1 MVVLHTAAVLL
12 TLVALS
18 GYLNYRYIRL
28 PNALV
33 VMIVAALASLSMVLL
48 GKTSWDG
55 LVFQVNQSLPD
66 TTDYPALMQGV
77 LGLILFAAAM
87 QINLQEF
94 RQQRVVIL
102 SLGLLGA
109 LVPMLLIAAVLWVI
123 LQAFAMQMPFAYCLI
138 FGALI
143 TPTDA
148 TSLFGALRA
157 IRITRTHETTL
168 AGEALLNNLVTLLV
182 FLGLLAAFDVSVPS
196 SNPEWWLWQD
206 ILGGVVLG
214 MVLGWFLFT
223 LLKDV
228 EQHTALALWLT
239 VGLALGGLATAYW
252 FDLSAPLALLIAGL
266 FVARNGALSDALRDQ
281 LKVVWGVF
289 TEVLVVGLLILL
301 GLEVLRLGVHVEYL
315 LVSLALIPIVVL
327 ARFVGVGL
335 PILFWQRRR
344 RFSSAVPQAMTWGA
358 VHGGMSVALILML
371 PPSQVRDILLVI
383 TYSVILISVMVQG
396 LLLARILDEAG

>member
-12 TLVALS
+12 TIVALS

-33 VMIVAALASLSMVLL
+33 VMIVAALVSLGMVLL
-48 GKTSWDG
+48 GKSTWSD
-55 LVFQVNQSLPD
+55 LVFQVNQTLPAI
-66 TTDYPALMQGV
+66 TDYPALMQGV

-87 QINLQEF
+87 QLNLQEL
-94 RQQRVVIL
+94 RQQRMVIL

-109 LVPMLLIAAVLWVI
+109 IIPTVLIAAVLWVI
-123 LQAFAMQMPFAYCLI
+123 LQAFALIIPFGYCLL

-168 AGEALLNNLVTLLV
+168 AGEALLNNLVTLIIFMMLLTSV
-182 FLGLLAAFDVSVPS
+182 DVGAPQASVDWWLLQEIIGGLLLGLL
-196 SNPEWWLWQD
+196 
-206 ILGGVVLG
+206 
-214 MVLGWFLFT
+214 LGWLSSR

-228 EQHTALALWLT
+228 EHHTALALWLT
-239 VGLALGGLATAYW
+239 VGIALGGLATAYW
-252 FDLSAPLALLIAGL
+252 FDLSAPLALLIAGI
-266 FVARNGALSDALRDQ
+266 FVARNGLLSDALRDQ
-281 LKVVWGVF
+281 LKVFWGVF

-301 GLEVLRLGVHVEYL
+301 GLEVLRLGVRIEYL
-315 LVSLALIPIVVL
+315 MVSLALIPIIIL

-344 RFSSAVPQAMTWGA
+344 RFSSAIPQAMTWGA
-358 VHGGMSVALILML
+358 VHGGMSVTLILTL
-371 PPSQVRDILLVI
+371 PSNQIRDILLVI
-383 TYSVILISVMVQG
+383 TYSVILLSVMVQG
-396 LLLARILDEAG
+396 LILARALDEVG